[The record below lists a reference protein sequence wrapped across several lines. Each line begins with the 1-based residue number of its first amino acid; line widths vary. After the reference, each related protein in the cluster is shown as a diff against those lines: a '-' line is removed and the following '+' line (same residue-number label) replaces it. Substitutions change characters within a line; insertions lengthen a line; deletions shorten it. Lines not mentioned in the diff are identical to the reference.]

1 MKNAKYQLCN
11 HNCNFQPKSISRIF
25 ISSVVFY
32 FTLREEVCDVNI
44 FKLKKYALKEM
55 FIRHKI
61 FVFYSILGLLF
72 LLHKVSGDTDLSLL
86 VSDYNIVDQDICHS
100 IIKENPCA
108 KNVLKILIDR
118 IDILVDKIDDMER
131 NQVKLQD
138 QVSLLQSDVAIKEQQ
153 IHTLEDKLLGIVENK
168 KRSVSAQNVYSNDLL
183 QPSSSIDNSL
193 YSFVRTSNES
203 NWIANNEKGR
213 QKHSWTTVR

>member
-1 MKNAKYQLCN
+1 
-11 HNCNFQPKSISRIF
+11 
-25 ISSVVFY
+25 
-32 FTLREEVCDVNI
+32 
-44 FKLKKYALKEM
+44 M

-86 VSDYNIVDQDICHS
+86 VSDYNIVDEDICHS

-118 IDILVDKIDDMER
+118 IDILVDKIDGMEK

-168 KRSVSAQNVYSNDLL
+168 KRSVSAPNVYSNDLL
-183 QPSSSIDNSL
+183 QASSSIDNSL

-203 NWIANNEKGR
+203 NWIANNEKGQ
-213 QKHSWTTVR
+213 QKHSWNTVS